1 MKGTVNTMKKAY
13 AELTESGKA
22 KRLAT
27 YQKQREELSEKY
39 GVEVNDCLANLV
51 RPANIKENSN
61 GSKTAVMRLA
71 IYNAEEKKTDF
82 VTGTMYIAPEKVGTK
97 FESFIAGLAKGD
109 LLSIR
114 YVTNDHGNMNIWSCF
129 KRQRPQKEEA

>member
-1 MKGTVNTMKKAY
+1 MKKAFR
-13 AELTESGKA
+13 ELTESGKA

-39 GVEVNDCLANLV
+39 GVEVEDCLANLV
-51 RPANIKENSN
+51 RPVTIKENSN

-71 IYNAEEKKTDF
+71 IYDADAKKTVF
-82 VTGTMYIAPEKVGTK
+82 KTGTMYIAPEKVGGK
-97 FESFIAGLAKGD
+97 LENFIAGLQKGN

-114 YVTNDHGNMNIWSCF
+114 YITNDHGNMNIWSCF
-129 KRQRPQKEEA
+129 KRERPVKEAE